1 MNTFERHW
9 KYSFN
14 YEATFSVQSH
24 QDAYCIWQIIL
35 AAISNSQCKGAFGYI
50 VYSSTFFITFFL
62 CVLKKKLNTAISTLA
77 SRGK

>member
-14 YEATFSVQSH
+14 YEATFTVQLH

-35 AAISNSQCKGAFGYI
+35 AAISNPQCKGAFGYI
-50 VYSSTFFITFFL
+50 VYTSTFL
-62 CVLKKKLNTAISTLA
+62 
-77 SRGK
+77 